1 MRLGNERVDSKL
13 FAIGLVSSRQ
23 WTGYQ
28 KDGVKVAGMPLVLL
42 YLACSNP
49 TLHAAPLRCGLGF
62 DYRTLVVQ

>member
-28 KDGVKVAGMPLVLL
+28 KDGVKVAGMPLALL
-42 YLACSNP
+42 SARARASG
-49 TLHAAPLRCGLGF
+49 RGIK
-62 DYRTLVVQ
+62 RME